1 MPFRRQR
8 KIDVSLRKITPVHGT
23 AIAMDIKLK
32 LSASEVSVAMDIN
45 PEAAFVLVEKCWR
58 QVDDASY
65 RRAQARVAEAAEVE
79 AIGARI
85 LALTLSGGDLGDMD
99 DETPD
104 LDVERLI
111 QDAAINSA
119 TEFAESMTLRT
130 PKEINIAVRDY
141 SKLLRSSKLDKAG
154 KSNVKKQLKSTLRR
168 KLGKESEPST
178 LVAFSTVFHRTWV
191 SCPPVVKL
199 RSTVE
204 TFGGVKI
211 CIVGKPDAVDE
222 AAVVEVKN
230 PNSEFPVGRCAV
242 ETFPLWETPWVQLH
256 AYLQTHRTAEGYLVE
271 HFREPQPNKELIVFI
286 RTSSGV
292 VELPTYYPK
301 DSADQGVLFV
311 TRTTRDESNAYWGKI
326 VRPLLRRFAWI
337 VEMVVRDSE
346 TQLAFVRDP
355 AGTYTKL
362 GKSFD
367 VARCKRFDV
376 ER

>member
-8 KIDVSLRKITPVHGT
+8 KIDVSLRKITPDHGT

-154 KSNVKKQLKSTLRR
+154 KSNVKDRKS
-168 KLGKESEPST
+168 
-178 LVAFSTVFHRTWV
+178 
-191 SCPPVVKL
+191 VV
-199 RSTVE
+199 
-204 TFGGVKI
+204 
-211 CIVGKPDAVDE
+211 
-222 AAVVEVKN
+222 
-230 PNSEFPVGRCAV
+230 
-242 ETFPLWETPWVQLH
+242 
-256 AYLQTHRTAEGYLVE
+256 
-271 HFREPQPNKELIVFI
+271 
-286 RTSSGV
+286 
-292 VELPTYYPK
+292 
-301 DSADQGVLFV
+301 
-311 TRTTRDESNAYWGKI
+311 
-326 VRPLLRRFAWI
+326 
-337 VEMVVRDSE
+337 
-346 TQLAFVRDP
+346 
-355 AGTYTKL
+355 
-362 GKSFD
+362 
-367 VARCKRFDV
+367 
-376 ER
+376 